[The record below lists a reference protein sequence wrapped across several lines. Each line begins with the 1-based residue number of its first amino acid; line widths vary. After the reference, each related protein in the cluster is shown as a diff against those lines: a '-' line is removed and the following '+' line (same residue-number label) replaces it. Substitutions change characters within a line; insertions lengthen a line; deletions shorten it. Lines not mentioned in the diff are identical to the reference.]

1 MWNVQVIMSESGR
14 FDFKKIK
21 KHAQELRA
29 NQTDS
34 EKLLWKELRGRKL
47 SGYKF
52 LRQYPILYQGNLIR
66 FKYFI
71 ADFYYSEKKVIIE
84 LDGPVHDLRKNEDIE
99 KDTKLNER
107 GFYVKRIKN
116 KELDDISKV
125 LRDLKVLVYELNQKQ
140 GR

>member
-1 MWNVQVIMSESGR
+1 MADFKK

-84 LDGPVHDLRKNEDIE
+84 LDGPVHDLNQEYDQFR
-99 KDTKLNER
+99 DTELQNR
-107 GFYVKRIKN
+107 GIHILRIKN
-116 KELDDISKV
+116 EELQNMNKV
-125 LRDLKVLVYELNQKQ
+125 LKRILVFIDTI
-140 GR
+140 R

>member
-1 MWNVQVIMSESGR
+1 VADFKK

-52 LRQYPILYQGNLIR
+52 LRQHPILYQGNLIR
-66 FKYFI
+66 FNYFI

-84 LDGPVHDLRKNEDIE
+84 LDGPVHDLNQEYDQFR
-99 KDTKLNER
+99 DTELQNR
-107 GFYVKRIKN
+107 GIHILRIKN
-116 KELDDISKV
+116 EELQNMNKV
-125 LRDLKVLVYELNQKQ
+125 LKRILVFIDTI
-140 GR
+140 R

>member
-1 MWNVQVIMSESGR
+1 MADFKK

-52 LRQYPILYQGNLIR
+52 LRQHQILYQGNLIR
-66 FKYFI
+66 FNYFI

-84 LDGPVHDLRKNEDIE
+84 LDGPVHDLNQEYDQFR
-99 KDTKLNER
+99 DTELQNR
-107 GFYVKRIKN
+107 GIHILRIKN
-116 KELDDISKV
+116 EELQNMNKV
-125 LRDLKVLVYELNQKQ
+125 LKRILVFIDTI
-140 GR
+140 R

>member
-1 MWNVQVIMSESGR
+1 VADFKK

-52 LRQYPILYQGNLIR
+52 LRQHQILYQGNLIR
-66 FKYFI
+66 FNYFI

-84 LDGPVHDLRKNEDIE
+84 LDGPVHDLNQEYDQFR
-99 KDTKLNER
+99 DTELQNR
-107 GFYVKRIKN
+107 GIHILRIKN
-116 KELDDISKV
+116 EELQNMNKI
-125 LRDLKVLVYELNQKQ
+125 LKRILVFIDTI
-140 GR
+140 R